1 LTYPI
6 FVFVIIIHL
15 LILNSIVKGIRV
27 KELTTTILAS
37 MQTTLLVLNSTKDGW
52 KVYEGLKNVNPSCV
66 TFDPLKPDR
75 AYCGTFDNG
84 LWKTDDKGQSWEK
97 TSLDA
102 SGLNIMSLSVSPIKR
117 GNEEFNRLFVG
128 MEPSLIFTS
137 IDGGQSWEKID
148 EFNKLPSSSTW
159 SFPPRPWTHHVRWIE
174 QDVNNED
181 NVFAAIEAGALI
193 KSIDG
198 GRSWID
204 KAKDGPYDTHTLRT
218 HKKAPQRLYSA
229 AGDGYFESFD
239 YGNTWERIVEGL
251 GPHTYLYGIAVNHSD
266 PQNTIVSA
274 SSNAWKSHAIQDL
287 ETFVYR
293 RNPDEKS
300 KGWVRSFDGLPE
312 PKGTVISILESNPKN
327 KDEFYCLNNR
337 GIFFSTNSGKS
348 WKSLDISWS
357 KEYNLQHP
365 WALAVIE

>member
-1 LTYPI
+1 M
-6 FVFVIIIHL
+6 
-15 LILNSIVKGIRV
+15 
-27 KELTTTILAS
+27 TTTILAS
-37 MQTTLLVLNSTKDGW
+37 MQTTLLVLYSTKDGW
-52 KVYEGLKNVNPSCV
+52 KVYESLKNVNPSSV
-66 TFDPLKPDR
+66 AFDPLKPDR

-97 TSLDA
+97 TSLDT
-102 SGLNIMSLSVSPIKR
+102 SGSNIMSLSVSPIKR
-117 GNEEFNRLFVG
+117 GKEEFNRLFVG

-174 QDVNNED
+174 QDVNKED

-229 AGDGYFESFD
+229 AGDGYFESLD
-239 YGNTWERIVEGL
+239 YGSTWERIVEGL
-251 GPHTYLYGIAVNHSD
+251 GPHTYLYSIAVNHND
-266 PQNTIVSA
+266 PQNIIVSA
-274 SSNAWKSHAIQDL
+274 SSNAWKSHAIQHL

-293 RNPDEKS
+293 RNSEEKS
-300 KGWVRSFDGLPE
+300 KGWIRSFDGLPE
-312 PKGTVISILESNPKN
+312 PKGTVISMLESNPRN

-348 WKSLDISWS
+348 WKSLDIPWS